1 MKNLILTV
9 SLIFVLGASAQSKK
23 PTPKTA
29 VAPKTVA
36 TVKVSNEVAAAKNLA
51 DLNAFTPLQPEMK
64 AMMLELFTTK
74 HRMLT
79 ESGEL
84 SAERKATVSQIIS
97 AKLEGTLDPAVF
109 AKVKTNTTLYNSLIN

>member
-23 PTPKTA
+23 PT
-29 VAPKTVA
+29 PKTVA

-74 HRMLT
+74 YRMLT

-109 AKVKTNTTLYNSLIN
+109 AKVKTNTALYKSLIN

>member
-1 MKNLILTV
+1 MKNLILAV
-9 SLIFVLGASAQSKK
+9 SLFFVLGASAQSKK
-23 PTPKTA
+23 PTSKTA
-29 VAPKTVA
+29 VASKTVA

-74 HRMLT
+74 NRMLT

-97 AKLEGTLDPAVF
+97 AKLEATLEPAVF
-109 AKVKTNTTLYNSLIN
+109 AKVKSNVSLYKSLIN